1 MILAKSMVS
10 LSFDGA
16 AVNMGDKNS
25 VATRWLEV
33 APQAIIF
40 HAVAH
45 RLQNAW
51 TDACGE
57 VPYIFHVSECISDCF
72 SLMNASMKK
81 DAGFRDMA
89 AVLQVSV
96 VTLKSI
102 HGIRWLAS
110 NARATGAL
118 LRDWL
123 PLVAYFEKVA
133 LEKAK
138 VLPST
143 APSAKFIGAKV
154 LIANGNGTPKPGR
167 VVNVLKGASCPS
179 GSAGRVSEEMG
190 DQFTVVL
197 DKKTGKSPKVEY
209 LLPKNELVLKLAEC
223 KKDLLED
230 SQEFDLHVALTQ
242 YRFVVTLHFLLDIET
257 ILMNLSLGFQS
268 NDLTPSSLTG
278 SINDTYLR
286 LDLMKDADGTALA
299 GFFKEYN
306 KEMGT
311 FKGFNLEDPEAGQ
324 ELFNQDRGELIDSTV
339 AHLKG
344 RFDPLLSSKV
354 LVWMSDSFE
363 HRRWPPKESPA
374 LKGWG
379 VAALTSFA
387 NHYEKL
393 QCMEGFDLPEALH
406 QWSQMKSRLA
416 NEPFFRLSYKQFW
429 EHVSCHY
436 DSAYEFCEVLKPIRE
451 PRSFVVMDAAILRKA
466 S

>member
-1 MILAKSMVS
+1 MERHITVTAVEEVVCLMITTVFGVVKMNIAFANFPKLCELQTKNGLNMGGGVYKNHGFWDQIIAGMAAMYTLEHTEKILRCAGNAGLWYAGDGGGTVDNREVEMAWVGYFDKAESKAKFDWFSVDEVNLAASENGDSPDAKAIFATQLSSFQRRFGEDEEQTKMILAKSMVS

-40 HAVAH
+40 HAVSH

-143 APSAKFIGAKV
+143 APSAKFIGAKM

-190 DQFTVVL
+190 YQFTVVL
-197 DKKTGKSPKVEY
+197 DKKTGKSPKV
-209 LLPKNELVLKLAEC
+209 
-223 KKDLLED
+223 
-230 SQEFDLHVALTQ
+230 
-242 YRFVVTLHFLLDIET
+242 
-257 ILMNLSLGFQS
+257 
-268 NDLTPSSLTG
+268 
-278 SINDTYLR
+278 
-286 LDLMKDADGTALA
+286 
-299 GFFKEYN
+299 
-306 KEMGT
+306 
-311 FKGFNLEDPEAGQ
+311 
-324 ELFNQDRGELIDSTV
+324 
-339 AHLKG
+339 
-344 RFDPLLSSKV
+344 
-354 LVWMSDSFE
+354 
-363 HRRWPPKESPA
+363 
-374 LKGWG
+374 
-379 VAALTSFA
+379 
-387 NHYEKL
+387 
-393 QCMEGFDLPEALH
+393 
-406 QWSQMKSRLA
+406 
-416 NEPFFRLSYKQFW
+416 
-429 EHVSCHY
+429 
-436 DSAYEFCEVLKPIRE
+436 
-451 PRSFVVMDAAILRKA
+451 
-466 S
+466 